1 MRCMRSLGHTEGDE
15 LMKSHEKLR
24 GAAKIVRQRSAL
36 RQPQVRKRQTKKVK
50 EPHSNELRGYV
61 KFDDAT

>member
-1 MRCMRSLGHTEGDE
+1 
-15 LMKSHEKLR
+15 MKSHEKLR